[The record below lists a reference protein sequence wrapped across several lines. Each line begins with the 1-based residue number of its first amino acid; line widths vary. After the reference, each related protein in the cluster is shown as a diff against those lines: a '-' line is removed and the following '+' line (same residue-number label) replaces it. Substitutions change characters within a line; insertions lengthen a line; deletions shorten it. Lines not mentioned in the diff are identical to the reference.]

1 MRNGTM
7 IKVIASDMDGT
18 LLGDSHRLDEE
29 TFEVI
34 EQAQKRG
41 IRFMLATGRNYEGAM
56 HAMGELGQR
65 LTCDYLV
72 GSGAEVRNPKR
83 EVVSRKEMDKTLCK
97 DVYEILQRYPVSVIF
112 CTDSKDYQVGTPEE
126 VEEGMLVHLELFY
139 ENMTREEI
147 LKSDSYRTLKEKTC
161 VLRTFDEL
169 QRLDVPIFKLFI
181 FSKDVEMLGE
191 LQKELETDDRIAVAS
206 SFSTNLEITDVR
218 AQKGPV
224 LKEYIE
230 SLGYTMEEGTP
241 EDVEMLGELQEVMVF
256 GDSLNDFSMLEMDF
270 GATVAMENADPE
282 VKAVAKYVTKSNTE
296 HGVAYVIEKLLESL
310 AE

>member
-83 EVVSRKEMDKTLCK
+83 EVVSRKEMDKALCK

-112 CTDSKDYQVGTPEE
+112 CTDSKDYQVGTPED

-161 VLRTFDEL
+161 VLRTFEEL

-191 LQKELETDDRIAVAS
+191 LQKELEADDRIAVAS

-230 SLGYTMEEGTP
+230 SLGYTME
-241 EDVEMLGELQEVMVF
+241 EVMVF

>member
-83 EVVSRKEMDKTLCK
+83 EVVSRKEMDKTFCK

-112 CTDSKDYQVGTPEE
+112 CTDSKDYQVGTPED

-169 QRLDVPIFKLFI
+169 QRLDVPIFKFFI

-230 SLGYTMEEGTP
+230 SLGYTME
-241 EDVEMLGELQEVMVF
+241 EVMVF

>member
-112 CTDSKDYQVGTPEE
+112 CTDSKDYQVGTPE
-126 VEEGMLVHLELFY
+126 
-139 ENMTREEI
+139 
-147 LKSDSYRTLKEKTC
+147 
-161 VLRTFDEL
+161 
-169 QRLDVPIFKLFI
+169 
-181 FSKDVEMLGE
+181 DVEMLGE
-191 LQKELETDDRIAVAS
+191 LQKELEADDRIAVAS

-230 SLGYTMEEGTP
+230 SLGYTME
-241 EDVEMLGELQEVMVF
+241 EVMVF